1 MTYTLITANV
11 LVFLAFNVP
20 LGRQGVRVDD
30 PRLPEYVAM
39 LRDAMPPGAD
49 LRGALVGLTAFD
61 LFVFEHGFRPARPEA
76 IDLLTSMFLHGG
88 LMHLF
93 GNMLFLW
100 IYGDNVEYRLGWWRY
115 ILAYLGTGVAATVAF
130 AVMSLGSK
138 VPMIGASGAI
148 SGVLGLYFIWF
159 PRNVVRVFVFLFP
172 LLMNVIEIPA
182 RIVLAIYL
190 IVDNL
195 LPMLFTGSGGG
206 GVAHGAHIGG
216 FVAGLA
222 VAWGTERLA
231 AARTP
236 PGFGSSGL
244 RKAGALG
251 NDSPSAALARGD
263 VRAAGRAYF
272 GGAGALSPEELLR
285 LADGLAESGESQ
297 AAMTAY
303 LRHIRDH
310 PNGPGAGDAHVGVGL
325 LLLAAGQIAGAYQY
339 LRRGLELNP
348 SPPAAQ
354 RALRGLTEIASR
366 QKYPMTGL
374 SRR

>member
-1 MTYTLITANV
+1 MTYTLIAANV

-30 PRLPEYVAM
+30 PRLPEYVTM

-159 PRNVVRVFVFLFP
+159 PRNVVRVFVFLLP

-190 IVDNL
+190 ILDNL

-244 RKAGALG
+244 RKARAPGR
-251 NDSPSAALARGD
+251 DSPSAALARGD

-325 LLLAAGQIAGAYQY
+325 LLLTAGQIAGAYQY

-366 QKYPMTGL
+366 QKYPMTRL